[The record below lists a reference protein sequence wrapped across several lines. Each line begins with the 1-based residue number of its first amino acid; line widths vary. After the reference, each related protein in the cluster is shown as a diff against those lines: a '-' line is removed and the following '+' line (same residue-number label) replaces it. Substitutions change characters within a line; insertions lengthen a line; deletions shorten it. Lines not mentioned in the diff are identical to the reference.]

1 LSSDWLAHWAD
12 TARLDYEA
20 DTTEHAAMLT
30 YGLPILFTIIVWWGS
45 TGAILYLNG
54 LPRATFKWSLT
65 ALSVLALAALGGL
78 WLTST
83 DTSAS
88 AAYWAFV
95 CGLTVWSWPTAAF
108 YFGYL
113 AGPRTTEFN
122 PTAGPTA
129 GVSRFRAAT
138 ETMAYQEAV
147 YIFGA
152 VLVYAL
158 TAGGHQ
164 FGLWTYL
171 VLWAMHTSGKLN
183 MFFGVPNLSEEF
195 FPPHLSYLT
204 SYMRHRPMNLLFPL
218 SVTVATIISLAMIR
232 TAGAAPPGSV
242 DATGWLLLGTL
253 IGLGV
258 IEHWF
263 LVLPIPAMALWNW
276 SLSSRTVGKNS
287 AGQATNTALPSL
299 PLKCGQPHLK
309 SVK

>member
-1 LSSDWLAHWAD
+1 
-12 TARLDYEA
+12 
-20 DTTEHAAMLT
+20 MLT
-30 YGLPILFTIIVWWGS
+30 FGLPILFTIIVWWGS
-45 TGAILYLNG
+45 TGVILYLNG
-54 LPRATFKWSLT
+54 LPRATFKWSLA
-65 ALSVLALAALGGL
+65 ALSILAFGALGGL

-83 DTSAS
+83 DTSTS
-88 AAYWAFV
+88 AAYWAFA

-113 AGPRTTEFN
+113 AGPRTTAFN
-122 PTAGPTA
+122 PGV

-138 ETMAYQEAV
+138 ETMAYQEV
-147 YIFGA
+147 TYIFGA

-171 VLWAMHTSGKLN
+171 LLWAMHTSGKLN

-218 SVTVATIISLAMIR
+218 SVTLATIIGVTMIR
-232 TAGAAPPGSV
+232 LAGSAVPGSV

-253 IGLGV
+253 TGLGV

-276 SLSSRTVGKNS
+276 SLSSRSVRDS
-287 AGQATNTALPSL
+287 AAVASTKPAPPSSPIAHGQSR
-299 PLKCGQPHLK
+299 LK